1 MSLSTSQRAAVERR
15 GQDVCCVAGPGSGK
29 TFVLVERFAS
39 LVESGVDPARILA
52 ITFTEKAAT
61 QIKDRVVRRFKDRQ
75 SIRRAVERAQVSTIH
90 GLCRSLLSEHSIR
103 AGIDPQFKVMDE
115 LGAAV
120 EQSAAMDRVLDSLAA
135 NRRDSF
141 LELAARWKSEK
152 MERDLLSL
160 YPRLRSAGGARRA
173 LSSLPAYQPEALAER
188 FARELLSLLATP
200 MKQTAGARKREAAAR
215 EWVARLGQE
224 DLLEWSRAL
233 PFDGRSGSPGDPVRE
248 SIDSLRE
255 QLLAVRREAVGAAH
269 QHLLPFVRDLFE
281 LFEEEYERRK
291 RALAA
296 LDFDDLESKAL
307 ALLER
312 DPAVQQQ
319 VQERFDAVL
328 MDELQDTNPI
338 QWRIVDH
345 IRRPSR
351 FFAVGDPNQSI
362 FGFRGAEPELF
373 SRFRDSVKAGGEID
387 VLTENYRSRQEILD
401 AATGALARSGRG
413 VTEHKLTAA
422 KPFPAS
428 SQPAVELLLAGGDA
442 DDILWTARR
451 LRELYGTLLIGEEGK
466 QRPARFSDMAI
477 LARTATPFGR
487 IQEALARFGIPYK
500 VERGSNFFEE
510 PPVIDLVNLLRALDN
525 PDDDIALFGVL
536 RSPLFG
542 VTDEEIALCRLEQ
555 RLAPPRAAERLDQ
568 LRCSIAD
575 AAPQP
580 ALARFLDETGFFARL
595 APQASANVAKFFSL
609 LDKLAE
615 EQPGDLR
622 AWLDSI
628 DQLRDSGKETSA
640 PVLDAGDAIT
650 VLTIHKAKG
659 LEFPIVAV
667 VNVQASAR
675 GDTAPIAFRPELG
688 LGLRWRDPSDV
699 NQGIGDPIFNAVRVE
714 DSRIGD
720 GEEDRLLYV
729 AMTRAEEKLLLSW
742 REGTQG
748 MGSDW
753 PALITQGLSARIDEG
768 AVAVLHCS
776 GEPEILPPP
785 EVFQAEPPPLITPVT
800 ETPAETGAVAVT
812 TLAVFENCPWRYY
825 LQFLAGWPQPETE
838 PEWLEGSTEPG
849 GAAFGTE
856 VHNALAGLPAGEAA
870 RELAASF
877 TSSGLGQRAASA
889 LKIFNE
895 FDFLIEL
902 EGHLLR
908 GQIDLWFEDGGGV
921 VLVDYKTD
929 RALDEARLAQ
939 YSMQLRYYALALEK
953 LNGRLPDEAWLFDL
967 RGSKPHSVGL
977 TRPELDECL
986 ETWRRFQRM
995 RSAMEYP
1002 ARPGGQC
1009 ARCPYSAGVCSSA
1022 QQS

>member
-1 MSLSTSQRAAVERR
+1 MSLSNSQRAAVERR

-39 LVESGVDPARILA
+39 LVESGIDPARILA

-61 QIKDRVVRRFKDRQ
+61 QIKDRVVRRFKDHQ

-90 GLCRSLLSEHSIR
+90 GLCHSLLSEHSIR
-103 AGIDPQFKVMDE
+103 AGIDPQFQVMDE
-115 LGAAV
+115 LAAAV
-120 EQSAAMDRVLDSLAA
+120 ERAVAMDRVLDSLAA
-135 NRRDSF
+135 HRRDTF
-141 LELAARWKSEK
+141 LEFAARWKSEDIAG
-152 MERDLLSL
+152 DLLGL
-160 YPRLRSAGGARRA
+160 VPRISNAGGAARA
-173 LSSLPAYQPEALAER
+173 LARLPAYEPVAMARR
-188 FARELLSLLATP
+188 FASELLSLLAAP
-200 MKQTAGARKREAAAR
+200 MKQTDGTRQRDAAAR
-215 EWVARLGQE
+215 EWLARLETE
-224 DLLEWSRAL
+224 DLIAWSLKL
-233 PFDGRSGSPGDPVRE
+233 PFDAKVGSKGDPVKE
-248 SIDSLRE
+248 SIHSLRE
-255 QLLAVRREAVGAAH
+255 SLAAVRREAIGAAN
-269 QHLLPFVRDLFE
+269 QHLLPFVRDIFL
-281 LFEEEYERRK
+281 LFEEEYARRK

-296 LDFDDLESKAL
+296 LDFDDLESKTL

-319 VQERFDAVL
+319 IQERFDAVL

-338 QWRIVDH
+338 QWQIVDR

-351 FFAVGDPNQSI
+351 FFAVGDLNQSI

-373 SRFRDSVKAGGEID
+373 SRFRDSVKAAGEID
-387 VLTENYRSRQEILD
+387 VLTENYRSRQGILD
-401 AATGALARSGRG
+401 AAASALARAGRG
-413 VTEHKLTAA
+413 VTVHTLTAA

-428 SQPAVELLLAGGDA
+428 AGVAVELLQADADA

-451 LRELYGTLLIGEEGK
+451 LRELYGALLIGEEGR

-477 LARTATPFGR
+477 LARTSTPFGR
-487 IQEALARFGIPYK
+487 IQEALSRFGIPYK

-510 PPVIDLVNLLRALDN
+510 SPVVDLVNLLRALDN

-555 RLAPPRAAERLDQ
+555 RLAPAAAAERLEQ
-568 LRCSIAD
+568 LRNSIAD

-580 ALARFLDETGFFARL
+580 VLARFLDETGFFARL

-622 AWLDSI
+622 AWLDYI
-628 DQLRDSGKETSA
+628 DQLRANGQETSA
-640 PVLDAGDAIT
+640 PVLDAGDAVT

-667 VNVQASAR
+667 VNAQSSAR
-675 GDTAPIAFRPELG
+675 GDTAPIAFRAGTG
-688 LGLRWRDPSDV
+688 LGLKWRDPTRAGE
-699 NQGIGDPIFNAVRVE
+699 GIGDPVFNAVRE
-714 DSRIGD
+714 KDSRLGD

-742 REGTQG
+742 RDGTQG
-748 MGSDW
+748 PRSDW
-753 PALITQGLSARIDEG
+753 PELITSGLSAQIEQG
-768 AVAVLHCS
+768 AVAVLKCS

-785 EVFQAEPPPLITPVT
+785 EVPGAEAPPPITPLV
-800 ETPAETGAVAVT
+800 ETPPEAGAVAVT
-812 TLAVFENCPWRYY
+812 SLAVFEDCPWRYY
-825 LQFLAGWPQPETE
+825 LQFLAGWPQPELE
-838 PEWLEGSTEPG
+838 PECLEGSTEPG
-849 GAAFGTE
+849 GAAFGSE

-877 TSSGLGQRAASA
+877 TSSALGQRAASS
-889 LKIFNE
+889 LNKFNE

-902 EGHLLR
+902 DGHLLR

-929 RALDEARLAQ
+929 RTLDEARLAR
-939 YSMQLRYYALALEK
+939 YSRQLRFYALALEK

-967 RGSKPHSVGL
+967 RGSKPHSVSL
-977 TRPELDECL
+977 TRPDLDECL
-986 ETWRRFQRM
+986 EVWRRFQSM
-995 RSAMEYP
+995 RGAMEYP
-1002 ARPGGQC
+1002 ARPGAQC
-1009 ARCPYSAGVCSSA
+1009 ARCPYSAGACPSA